1 MTLTGIWTK
10 LVGKTSKA
18 SRTQL
23 RLSRMDERITP
34 TVNSSPI
41 FAVGSGPGMDATVK
55 VYDSAGVLLDTFKPY
70 PLGNGTFFGGG
81 VDVAVGDING
91 DSVPDIITGAG
102 AGGGPHVK
110 VFNGVDIAAGN
121 PNPAELR
128 SFFAYAAT
136 FTGGVNVAGG
146 DVNGDNLIDIVTG
159 AGPGGGPHAKA
170 FGNGNQGNLLMS
182 FYAYEDTFRG
192 GVRVGAGDIGGDGTT
207 DEVITGAGEGGGP
220 KIGVYNFEANAN
232 VFLAQRKIAE
242 FFAYDST
249 LRGGVSVASG
259 FTTNNRDTS
268 NFLYADIVTGSGTN
282 STPEVKV
289 FRLLDALYDPQ
300 GNPANWQFFNAGN
313 VFPYPSTFT
322 GGVSVG
328 ILRNGGLDDFLVGSG
343 SGMAPDQ
350 RIYNQT
356 SIIDL
361 VTYTPTQR
369 FQQFPFGM
377 TFTGGIQLS

>member
-1 MTLTGIWTK
+1 MR
-10 LVGKTSKA
+10 TS
-18 SRTQL
+18 L
-23 RLSRMDERITP
+23 HLMRMDERITP

-55 VYDSAGVLLDTFKPY
+55 VYDVAGALLDTFKPY

-81 VDVAVGDING
+81 VEVAVGDING

-110 VFNGVDIAAGN
+110 VFNGVDVAAGN

-128 SFFAYAAT
+128 SFFAYSAT

-146 DVNGDNLIDIVTG
+146 DVDGDGLIDVITG

-182 FYAYEDTFRG
+182 FYAYESTFRG
-192 GVRVGAGDIGGDGTT
+192 GVRVAAGDIGGDGTT
-207 DEVITGAGEGGGP
+207 DEVVTGAGDTGGP
-220 KIGVYNFEANAN
+220 KIGVYNFEPNAN
-232 VFLAQRKIAE
+232 VFLTQRKIAE
-242 FFAYDST
+242 FFAYDPT

-259 FTTNNRDTS
+259 YTTNNRDAS
-268 NFLYADIVTGSGTN
+268 NFLYADIVTGSGKN
-282 STPEVKV
+282 STPEVKT
-289 FRLLDALYDPQ
+289 FRLLDAPNDPQ
-300 GNPANWQFFNAGN
+300 GNPANWVFFNAGN

-328 ILRNGGLDDFLVGSG
+328 ILRNGALDDFLVGSG

-350 RIYNQT
+350 RIYDQT
-356 SIIDL
+356 SILDL

-377 TFTGGIQLS
+377 TFTGGIEVS